1 VSSTQSATLDLR
13 EADRLQPN
21 TVLR

>member
-1 VSSTQSATLDLR
+1 VSSTPSATLDLR